1 MTSPVVHRAAV
12 LGHPVDHSLSP
23 VLHGAAYDALGLT
36 DWAYGRHD
44 VTQERFVPFVDGL
57 DESWRGLSLTMPL
70 KEVAAQVADRVC
82 DTARLAGAINT
93 LVRVG
98 DGWHADNTDVHG
110 LTTALTEAGAVAS
123 TGDVATVLGGGA
135 TARSAL
141 CALRDLGF
149 GEVIVAARTPEKAR
163 AALERT
169 AAELGLTVAY
179 VPLGEWATRDS
190 AVVLSTLAPG
200 GSAAA
205 AEALSTRGSHS
216 QTQADGATRAHDA
229 PVMLDVVYAH
239 WPTPLARAAAQAGF
253 IVVSG
258 LEMLIHQAVRQVELM
273 TGHTCGP
280 AVVAA
285 MASAARTA
293 TARN

>member
-1 MTSPVVHRAAV
+1 MTPPVVHRAAV

-23 VLHGAAYDALGLT
+23 VLHRAAYDALGLT
-36 DWAYGRHD
+36 DWAYDCHD
-44 VTQERFVPFVDGL
+44 VTEDRFVAFVDGL

-70 KEVAAQVADRVC
+70 KEVAAQVADTIS

-93 LVRVG
+93 LLRV
-98 DGWHADNTDVHG
+98 DEGWHADNTDVYG

-123 TGDVATVLGGGA
+123 TGDVATILGGGA

-149 GEVIVAARTPEKAR
+149 GEVIVAARTPDKAR

-169 AAELGLTVAY
+169 SAELGLRVEY
-179 VPLGEWATRDS
+179 VPLGEWATRAS
-190 AVVLSTLAPG
+190 SVVLSTLAPG
-200 GSAAA
+200 GSVAA
-205 AEALSTRGSHS
+205 AESLAARGTRSDTAPHG
-216 QTQADGATRAHDA
+216 A
-229 PVMLDVVYAH
+229 PVLLDVVYAN
-239 WPTPLARAAAQAGF
+239 WPTPLAHAATQAGF
-253 IVVSG
+253 TVVSG

-273 TGHTCGP
+273 TGNACGP
-280 AVVAA
+280 GVVAA

-293 TARN
+293 TADT